1 MDDQK
6 NNIALHKEDKPS
18 PPRDSV
24 LKWLLRVLQGA
35 IIGAGAILPGISGG
49 VLCVVF
55 GIYQPMMALLAHPL
69 RTFKKYAGLLFPV
82 LIGWAIGFFLIAKV
96 LDLLFSN
103 ASYAYPATWLFVGLI
118 AGMMPQ
124 LFREA
129 GKQGRTYKSW
139 VSLAVSTVVIVVL
152 LALLHFGTRITIE
165 PNIWWFFVCGILW
178 GVSLVAPGLSSSS
191 ILMFLGLYQ
200 AMTAGIADFS
210 ISVIIPMAIGI
221 FIVIFVSARAI
232 NYMFDRHYS
241 SSFHAVLGFVIAS
254 TIAILFPATGGMGPD
269 GEVLG
274 MVYTNDMATIGIWIL
289 CFAVGFIIA
298 WLMDRLGRKTQR
310 PELEEEKSKS

>member
-1 MDDQK
+1 MVEQK
-6 NNIALHKEDKPS
+6 KNLTNEGSKPS
-18 PPRDSV
+18 PPRVSV
-24 LKWLLRVLQGA
+24 FKWLLRVIQGA

-55 GIYQPMMALLAHPL
+55 GIYQPMMALLAHPF

-96 LDLLFSN
+96 LDLMFSN

-139 VSLAVSTVVIVVL
+139 ISLAVSSVVILIL
-152 LALLHFGTRITIE
+152 LAILHFGTRITIE
-165 PNIWWFFVCGILW
+165 PNIWWFFVCGIFW
-178 GVSLVAPGLSSSS
+178 GISLVAPGLSSSS

-200 AMTAGIADFS
+200 AMTAGIS
-210 ISVIIPMAIGI
+210 HPTLEVILPMAAGI
-221 FIVIFVSARAI
+221 LFVVFISARSI
-232 NYMFDRHYS
+232 NYMFDKHYS

-254 TIAILFPATGGMGPD
+254 TIAILFPATGNMGPD

-274 MVYTNDMATIGIWIL
+274 MVYTSDMTSIFIWIL
-289 CFAVGFIIA
+289 CFAAGFVIA
-298 WLMDRLGRKTQR
+298 WLMDRLSRKVKR
-310 PELEEEKSKS
+310 PDVEEEKS

>member
-1 MDDQK
+1 MDEQK
-6 NNIALHKEDKPS
+6 KNITNEGSNPS
-18 PPRDSV
+18 LTRVSV
-24 LKWLLRVLQGA
+24 FKWLLRVVQGA

-96 LDLLFSN
+96 LNLMFSN
-103 ASYAYPATWLFVGLI
+103 ASYAYSATWLFVGLI
-118 AGMMPQ
+118 AGMIPQ

-139 VSLAVSTVVIVVL
+139 ISLAVSTVVVLIL
-152 LALLHFGTRITIE
+152 LAILHFGTRITIE
-165 PNIWWFFVCGILW
+165 PNIWWFFVCGVLW
-178 GVSLVAPGLSSSS
+178 GISLVAPGLSSSS

-200 AMTAGIADFS
+200 AMTAGIS
-210 ISVIIPMAIGI
+210 NPTLEVILPMAAGI
-221 FIVIFVSARAI
+221 LFVVFISARSI
-232 NYMFDRHYS
+232 NYMFDKHYS

-254 TIAILFPATGGMGPD
+254 TIAILFPATGNTGPD

-274 MVYTNDMATIGIWIL
+274 MVYTNDFSVICIWAL
-289 CFAVGFIIA
+289 CFAAGFVIA
-298 WLMDRLGRKTQR
+298 WLMDRLSRRVKR
-310 PELEEEKSKS
+310 PELEEEKS